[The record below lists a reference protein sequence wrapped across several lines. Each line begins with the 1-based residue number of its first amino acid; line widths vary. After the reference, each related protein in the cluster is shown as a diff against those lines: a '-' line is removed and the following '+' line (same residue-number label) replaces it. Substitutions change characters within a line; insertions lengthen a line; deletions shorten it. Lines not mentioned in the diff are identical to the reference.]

1 MNYRRF
7 AGESEDAYI
16 YRICSKKAEIGTWD
30 DVAKILNEELEYD
43 YTSSKYRKPFQDYN
57 KVYDVREPELVSNEE
72 LLEQIR
78 EERKALEKEK
88 VKFRDERNAYARQV
102 RTQARQESLV
112 DILMREVKAID
123 DEQLII
129 TQMPV
134 ITENNEE
141 MIVMLSD
148 LHIGVGADNNWNYFD
163 NNVLYKRLGEYI
175 SQIEKV
181 SLRHNINKIHFILGG
196 DILSGAI
203 HTTLRIENRENV
215 IKQIMTAGTALSEF
229 FVELNLRINAQMHIY
244 SVAGNHS
251 RLTAKKEDHLK
262 GENLDDLIPFYMQ
275 AKLQN
280 YKNIEFHANTIDESI
295 GSFYVMGKLVYFVHG
310 DKDAVASVVQK
321 LTMMTG
327 KKPDMVFMGHRHTNS
342 LTTVYDTK
350 IIECG
355 TLSGTDSYCV
365 DHRLAN
371 RPEQII
377 AICSEDGLECLYDIK
392 F

>member
-123 DEQLII
+123 NKQLVI
-129 TQMPV
+129 TQVPV
-134 ITENNEE
+134 VTENNEE

-203 HTTLRIENRENV
+203 HTTLRIENKENV

-295 GSFYVMGKLVYFVHG
+295 GSFYIMGKLVYFVHG

>member
-123 DEQLII
+123 NKQLVI
-129 TQMPV
+129 TQVPV
-134 ITENNEE
+134 VTENNEE

-295 GSFYVMGKLVYFVHG
+295 GSFYIMGKLVYFVHG

>member
-1 MNYRRF
+1 MDYKRF

-16 YRICSKKAEIGTWD
+16 YRICSKKDLIGTWD
-30 DVAKILNEELEYD
+30 DVAKILNAELEQD

-57 KVYDVREPELVSNEE
+57 RVHDVREPELIDNQQM
-72 LLEQIR
+72 LESIR

-88 VKFRDERNAYARQV
+88 VKFRDERNAYARQI
-102 RTQARQESLV
+102 RAQARQESLV
-112 DILMREVKAID
+112 DILMREIKAID
-123 DEQLII
+123 DEQLVI
-129 TQMPV
+129 TQVPV
-134 ITENNEE
+134 ITESDEE

-148 LHIGVGADNNWNYFD
+148 LHIGVGANNSWNYFD
-163 NNVLYKRLGEYI
+163 NNVLYNRLGEYI
-175 SQIEKV
+175 GQIEKV
-181 SLRHNINKIHFILGG
+181 AHRHNINKIHFILGG